1 MRRYRYRTP
10 VLAGPW
16 RESPDQ
22 ALRDAERAGQL
33 RLEGLGHHVRWMVPG
48 EIEEDKPAALKA
60 CPPGRAA
67 FDRL

>member
-33 RLEGLGHHVRWMVPG
+33 RLEGLGPRWKVPG
-48 EIEEDKPAALKA
+48 EIEEDQPAAATLNGSR
-60 CPPGRAA
+60 PGPAA